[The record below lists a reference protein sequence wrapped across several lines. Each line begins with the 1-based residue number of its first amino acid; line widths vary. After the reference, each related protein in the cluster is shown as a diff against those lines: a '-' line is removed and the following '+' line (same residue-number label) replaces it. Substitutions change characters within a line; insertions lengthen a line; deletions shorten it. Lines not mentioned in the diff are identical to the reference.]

1 MKAKLVVAFGTV
13 PIIYF
18 LGVILSFIGVRLS
31 DNVLR
36 VSHSMDGF
44 IIVII
49 VAFTLSGFT
58 LVISLFMNLVLSRKG
73 KVSFKRGIMFSL
85 LSLIMCSFLSFL
97 IYLQCDAQGLEHFN
111 FMSLEKS
118 VLIENILKGVIT
130 SIIPSQAA
138 WWFYAWLFKRKERL
152 NSPS

>member
-1 MKAKLVVAFGTV
+1 MKAKLVIALGTI
-13 PIIYF
+13 PIVYF

-31 DNVLR
+31 DNVLG
-36 VSHSMDGF
+36 VSHSLDGF

-49 VAFTLSGFT
+49 VAFTLSGFA
-58 LVISLFMNLVLSRKG
+58 LVISLLMNLALSRKG
-73 KVSFKRGIMFSL
+73 KVSFTRGIMFSL

-138 WWFYAWLFKRKERL
+138 WWFYASLFGRKERL

>member
-1 MKAKLVVAFGTV
+1 MKSRLVIAFGTI
-13 PIIYF
+13 PIVYV
-18 LGVILSFIGVRLS
+18 LGVILSFIGVGLS

-36 VSHSMDGF
+36 VSHSMDAF

-49 VAFTLSGFT
+49 VALTLSGFA

-111 FMSLEKS
+111 FLSLEKS
-118 VLIENILKGVIT
+118 ILIENILKGVIT
-130 SIIPSQAA
+130 SLIPSQAV
-138 WWFYAWLFKRKERL
+138 WWFYAWLLKGKESL
-152 NSPS
+152 NTPS